1 MLHIMVKENSTQ
13 AGGQSVA
20 ATLDSVKAILRR
32 LSYLMLTSEYDTFG
46 KFLPKVCESEQ
57 SFISCKKRLIA
68 GSGLGKGVIHS
79 YDTSLSVGAIE
90 TAIGTLKANSSLVL

>member
-1 MLHIMVKENSTQ
+1 
-13 AGGQSVA
+13 
-20 ATLDSVKAILRR
+20 
-32 LSYLMLTSEYDTFG
+32 MLTGDYEHFG
-46 KFLPKVCESEQ
+46 AIVPKCFDSKKSFES
-57 SFISCKKRLIA
+57 SKGRLIA